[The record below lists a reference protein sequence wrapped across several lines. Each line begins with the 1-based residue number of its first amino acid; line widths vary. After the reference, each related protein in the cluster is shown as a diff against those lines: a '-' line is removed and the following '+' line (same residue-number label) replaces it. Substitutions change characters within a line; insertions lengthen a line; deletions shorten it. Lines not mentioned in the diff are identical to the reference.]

1 MRLIFFGSPDYAVP
15 SLRAVHAAGHEVA
28 AVVTQP
34 PRKAGRG
41 RGSRAT
47 PVAVA
52 AQEIG
57 LRLPVLTPQSATN
70 DPAFAAA
77 LSELRPQ
84 IILVVAYGQI
94 LRQQVLD
101 VPPLGCVNAH
111 ASLLPK
117 WRGAAPAAAAIRAGE
132 RQSGVT
138 LIKLIRRLD
147 AGPILR
153 RRTVDIAP
161 RETAGSLLDKLAQ
174 VSAECFVEYLGRL
187 DAGECFEPRPQDDAL
202 ATCALKLTKEDGRI
216 DWSQPAE
223 AIDQHVR
230 AMHPWPGAF
239 TTLPAGGRL
248 KIPAAEPAGEAA
260 HFETDTPGTVRVA
273 AARDGLLI
281 ACGRGRL
288 RLLNVQ
294 PEGKQAMSAGAF
306 LAGHRLEVG
315 SRLG

>member
-41 RGSRAT
+41 RGPRAT
-47 PVAVA
+47 SVAITA
-52 AQEIG
+52 EE
-57 LRLPVLTPQSATN
+57 LRLPVLTPQSVTN
-70 DPAFAAA
+70 NPAFAAA

-101 VPPLGCVNAH
+101 MPPLGCVNAH
-111 ASLLPK
+111 ASLLPT
-117 WRGAAPAAAAIRAGE
+117 WRGAAPAVATIRAGE

-138 LIKLIRRLD
+138 LIKLIRQLD

-153 RRTVDIAP
+153 QQTVEITP

-174 VSAECFVEYLGRL
+174 VSADCFVEYLGRL
-187 DAGECFEPRPQDDAL
+187 DAGERIEPRPQDDAQ
-202 ATCALKLTKEDGRI
+202 ATYAPKLTKEDGRI

-223 AIDQHVR
+223 AIDRHVR

-248 KIPAAEPAGEAA
+248 KVPAAEPAGEEA
-260 HFETDTPGTVRVA
+260 HFETGAPGTVHVA
-273 AARDGLLI
+273 SAQDGLLI

-288 RLLNVQ
+288 RLLSVQ

-306 LAGHRLEVG
+306 LAGHRLDVG

>member
-41 RGSRAT
+41 RGPRAT
-47 PVAVA
+47 PVAVTA
-52 AQEIG
+52 EE

-84 IILVVAYGQI
+84 IFLVVAYGQI
-94 LRQQVLD
+94 LRRQVLD

-117 WRGAAPAAAAIRAGE
+117 WRGAAPATAAIRAGE
-132 RQSGVT
+132 QQSGVT
-138 LIKLIRRLD
+138 LIRLIRQLD

-161 RETAGSLLDKLAQ
+161 RETSGSLLDKLAQ
-174 VSAECFVEYLGRL
+174 ISAECFVEYLSRL
-187 DAGECFEPRPQDDAL
+187 DAGENIDPQPQDDAL
-202 ATCALKLTKEDGRI
+202 ATYAPKLTKEDGRI
-216 DWSQPAE
+216 DWSQQAE
-223 AIDQHVR
+223 AIDRHVR

-239 TTLPAGGRL
+239 TILPAGGRL
-248 KIPAAEPAGEAA
+248 KVPAAEPAGEQAGGA
-260 HFETDTPGTVRVA
+260 PGTVLVA
-273 AARDGLLI
+273 AAQDGLLI
-281 ACGRGRL
+281 ACGSGRL
-288 RLLNVQ
+288 RLLSVQ

-306 LAGHRLEVG
+306 LAGHRLDVG

>member
-41 RGSRAT
+41 RGPRAM
-47 PVAVA
+47 PVAITA
-52 AQEIG
+52 EE
-57 LRLPVLTPQSATN
+57 LRLPVLTPQSAAN

-138 LIKLIRRLD
+138 LIKLIRQLD

-161 RETAGSLLDKLAQ
+161 RETAGSLLGKLAQ
-174 VSAECFVEYLGRL
+174 ISAECFVEYLGRL
-187 DAGECFEPRPQDDAL
+187 DAGENIDPQPQDNAL
-202 ATCALKLTKEDGRI
+202 ATYAPKLTKEDGRI

-223 AIDQHVR
+223 AIDRHVR

-239 TTLPAGGRL
+239 TILPAGGRL
-248 KIPAAEPAGEAA
+248 KVPAAEPAGEQAGGA
-260 HFETDTPGTVRVA
+260 PGTVLVA
-273 AARDGLLI
+273 TAQDGLLI
-281 ACGRGRL
+281 ACGSGRL
-288 RLLNVQ
+288 RLLSVQ

-306 LAGHRLEVG
+306 LAGHRLDVG